1 MKGQGESPGLQLH
14 ATDNSTASFWNECLD
29 SYPVNWSFIM
39 MTDHRVRPFLSLMP
53 NGWFTAT
60 LIFTTHLRPPQ
71 NTLTSCPAAQLPAGS
86 TEGEVVK
93 RLMNT
98 FKESTDRIFPPEVPG
113 GYKEAKMWSF
123 THPCNK
129 EELTHCWDIIAWNT
143 TAFWWLLW
151 FRQFTEM
158 KGFYTSSFAL
168 PFSIADFKHSVVSVE
183 FQTVRLKNR
192 WVKTEAKNPELIL
205 R

>member
-60 LIFTTHLRPPQ
+60 IIFTTHLRPPQ

-129 EELTHCWDIIAWNT
+129 EEPTHCWDIIAWNT
-143 TAFWWLLW
+143 TAFCWLCDSDNLLRWRAFILPLLHYHFWLLISNT
-151 FRQFTEM
+151 RLLVL
-158 KGFYTSSFAL
+158 SFKL
-168 PFSIADFKHSVVSVE
+168 
-183 FQTVRLKNR
+183 
-192 WVKTEAKNPELIL
+192 
-205 R
+205 

>member
-1 MKGQGESPGLQLH
+1 MPQ
-14 ATDNSTASFWNECLD
+14 TNSTASFWNECLD
-29 SYPVNWSFIM
+29 SYPVNWSFII

-60 LIFTTHLRPPQ
+60 LISTTHLRPPQ

-86 TEGEVVK
+86 TEGELVK

-98 FKESTDRIFPPEVPG
+98 FKESTDRISPREVPG

-123 THPCNK
+123 THPFNK

-143 TAFWWLLW
+143 TAFCWLCDSDNLLRWWAFILPLLHYH
-151 FRQFTEM
+151 FRLLI
-158 KGFYTSSFAL
+158 SN
-168 PFSIADFKHSVVSVE
+168 SVVSVE
-183 FQTVRLKNR
+183 FQTVTLKTDG
-192 WVKTEAKNPELIL
+192 WKTWTKNPELIL
-205 R
+205 L